1 MNQIVIFLCLNQLSA
16 IMFWMNFYRLSMV
29 CFNIYVVIVFYRFL
43 ENEYFLF
50 MRVIIDVN
58 CFFYFVYLYFVNFFN
73 FFVLELSYREVENVY
88 CVEKLQVS
96 CKLICVYKNKYVY
109 VSLFYGKIIKYYFLL
124 DVNIKYEYIE

>member
-1 MNQIVIFLCLNQLSA
+1 
-16 IMFWMNFYRLSMV
+16 
-29 CFNIYVVIVFYRFL
+29 
-43 ENEYFLF
+43 

-96 CKLICVYKNKYVY
+96 RKLICVYKNKYVY

-124 DVNIKYEYIE
+124 DVNIKQRIYLSQIY